1 MKKIYLLFLLI
12 AIFGF
17 NQMNA
22 QTTCPDGSFVVGTPP
37 DQQIILTFDPGPGP
51 DCSTRPLGIL
61 VDGASSY
68 AKGVCDTNYVVYN
81 WIFGPGV
88 ADPNSYTVSYDGSS
102 CLYTGNLLPIGEFE
116 FLNATLRVY
125 PNPMIKS
132 NQLNLKFATNTSAKI
147 SMYDVTGK
155 LALTDEIENSR
166 RKEINTSSLN
176 SGIYFLRLQ
185 TDNIAITKKVII
197 QK

>member
-1 MKKIYLLFLLI
+1 MKKIYLFLLL
-12 AIFGF
+12 AIVYSF
-17 NQMNA
+17 NQINA
-22 QTTCPDGSFVVGTPP
+22 QTACPDGAFVVGSVP
-37 DQQIILTFDPGPGP
+37 DQQVILTFDPGPGP
-51 DCSTRPLGIL
+51 DCSTRPIGIQ
-61 VDGASSY
+61 VDGGSVYSI
-68 AKGVCDTNYVVYN
+68 GNCGTNWVVYDYT
-81 WIFGPGV
+81 FGPGV
-88 ADPNSYTVSYDGSS
+88 ADPNSFSVDYDGTS
-102 CLYTGNLLPIGEFE
+102 CSYTGNLLPIGEFE